1 MSLPNLSNTMY
12 LRTLTINMNT
22 SYFLKRLLSRIPFIE
37 NLSLGVNGEE
47 WLPSDT
53 PCFPRLIRRQL
64 HQRPLNR
71 PYRLRCSSYS
81 VQIWL

>member
-47 WLPSDT
+47 
-53 PCFPRLIRRQL
+53 
-64 HQRPLNR
+64 
-71 PYRLRCSSYS
+71 
-81 VQIWL
+81 